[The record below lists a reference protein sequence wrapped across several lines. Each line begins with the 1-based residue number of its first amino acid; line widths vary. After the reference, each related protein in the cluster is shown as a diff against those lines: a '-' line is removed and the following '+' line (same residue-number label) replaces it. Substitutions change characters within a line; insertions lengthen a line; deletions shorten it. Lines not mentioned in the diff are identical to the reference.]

1 MIRWVLAI
9 LAVVLYNGWLAWP
22 LNGSP
27 DALTGYVSE
36 LAAADQPFSWF
47 FRGADLAAAVV
58 FAVIGMLGWRGW
70 RRWLG
75 RGARRVA
82 TAVLTVS
89 LGTVLDVIF
98 NLPCSQS
105 RDAACAAASRQQVHL
120 HEVASTLVGVGQL
133 AVIVLVVWVLVVR
146 EGWTRRVW
154 VIAVLA
160 VVVAALML
168 AVVAAPYVW
177 PGMQGVVQ
185 IVQIVLCSLWLGYL
199 ALRLSPSRVA

>member
-27 DALTGYVSE
+27 DALAGYVSE

-47 FRGADLAAAVV
+47 FRSTDLAAALVY
-58 FAVIGMLGWRGW
+58 AVIAALGWRGW

-75 RGARRVA
+75 RGSRHVA
-82 TAVLTVS
+82 TAVLAVS
-89 LGTVLDVIF
+89 FGTILDVVF
-98 NLPCSQS
+98 NLPCARS
-105 RDAACAAASRQQVHL
+105 RDEACAAGAQLQVHL
-120 HEVASTLVGVGQL
+120 HEVTSTIVGIGQL
-133 AVIVLVVWVLVVR
+133 AVIVLVAWALAARQGWKR
-146 EGWTRRVW
+146 EARAV
-154 VIAVLA
+154 AVLA
-160 VVVAALML
+160 VVVASLMV
-168 AVVAAPYVW
+168 AVVVAPYVW

-185 IVQIVLCSLWLGYL
+185 IVQIVICSLWLGYL